1 MRALA
6 CLGDKTTYGN
16 VISASA
22 TWFEGNK
29 AIAQTGDLAQ
39 CSKCKGAFPICGTAF
54 DWSEQQPYVATGDRV
69 LCGCPDHVVYGS
81 TTQYTTVAPSSI
93 APIQPNAAP
102 QTTTNSRASTSETA
116 THTPTATRPTNFT
129 SAPVPSSG
137 LTETIESACE
147 KNWRFYQKQAEDFI
161 APGGKLIADPKV
173 RNQKINSAYAQLWQ
187 SDNRFQWAG
196 LAAFASKQVG
206 CGLLHASE
214 SIEKIQ
220 AEYEAAEQ
228 LKNSA
233 RAGVWG
239 LFSAEERE
247 RKAKLLEYEK
257 RQREYE
263 QANRNNPV
271 PSVDIRSEGEPLSS
285 VQQRYQHVYEMMA
298 LGNTT
303 LFLDVFPLH
312 AFYKDRG
319 LKLLETCLPFR
330 KNLSDDGQHPVLWPI
345 GKEKLEFGTNQKEI
359 LQAFEAIDA
368 GNIAESVVHMAWH
381 EQQNILQPTMYTDQK
396 LVWLLRGN
404 HLSYVTSIPSGVAQA
419 IELTLAS
426 QCRPISDGRTIEFSN
441 NYTANLADID
451 QRMTF
456 VLKAAEQFDEL
467 LHSTERPRIEQAID
481 DIAKG
486 KGVQ

>member
-1 MRALA
+1 MTDGYLIG
-6 CLGDKTTYGN
+6 LGDKTTCGGK
-16 VISASA
+16 VLD
-22 TWFEGNK
+22 
-29 AIAQTGDLAQ
+29 GDDRINIFGLLHA
-39 CSKCKGAFPICGTAF
+39 CA
-54 DWSEQQPYVATGDRV
+54 GDRV
-69 LCGCPDHVVYGS
+69 SCGKDGKTYRIVGGISHMESHGRLMAGTLDSFSDCPCR
-81 TTQYTTVAPSSI
+81 ARLIPSVFAATYQNKPS
-93 APIQPNAAP
+93 AP
-102 QTTTNSRASTSETA
+102 QASRTA
-116 THTPTATRPTNFT
+116 TRTAPTSHTTAHTPTATRPTNFT
-129 SAPVPSSG
+129 SAPAPSSG

-173 RNQKINSAYAQLWQ
+173 RNQMINSAYAQLWQ
-187 SDNRFQWAG
+187 ADNRFQWAG

-220 AEYEAAEQ
+220 AEYEAAQQ
-228 LKNSA
+228 LRNSA
-233 RAGVWG
+233 RAGAWG

-271 PSVDIRSEGEPLSS
+271 PSVDMRSEGEPLSS
-285 VQQRYQHVYEMMA
+285 VQQLYQHVYEMMA
-298 LGNTT
+298 MGNTT

-319 LKLLETCLPFR
+319 LTLLETCLSSR
-330 KNLSDDGQHPVLWPI
+330 KNIYANGQPSVLWPI
-345 GKEKLEFGTNQKEI
+345 GQDRLEFGIDNEEI

-368 GNIAESVVHMAWH
+368 GNIAESVKYLALH
-381 EQQNILQPTMYTDQK
+381 EQRNILQPSMYTDPT
-396 LVWLLRGN
+396 LVTLLRGN
-404 HLSYVTSIPSGVAQA
+404 HLSYVTGIPSGVAQA

-426 QCRPISDGRTIEFSN
+426 QCRPLSDGRTIEFSN
-441 NYTANLADID
+441 SPTANLADID

-456 VLKAAEQFDEL
+456 VLKAAAQFDEL
-467 LHSTERPRIEQAID
+467 LHSTERHRIE
-481 DIAKG
+481 
-486 KGVQ
+486 

>member
-1 MRALA
+1 MTDGYFIG
-6 CLGDKTTYGN
+6 LGDNTTCGGKVLDGDPRVDIYG
-16 VISASA
+16 VLHACA
-22 TWFEGNK
+22 
-29 AIAQTGDLAQ
+29 
-39 CSKCKGAFPICGTAF
+39 
-54 DWSEQQPYVATGDRV
+54 GDRV
-69 LCGCPDHVVYGS
+69 SCGIDGKTYQIIGGISHMVSHGRLMAGTLDSFSGCPCR
-81 TTQYTTVAPSSI
+81 ARLIPSVLTASYQNE
-93 APIQPNAAP
+93 PSAP
-102 QTTTNSRASTSETA
+102 QARRAATRTTSETA
-116 THTPTATRPTNFT
+116 QHAPATTRPTNATTT
-129 SAPVPSSG
+129 SIPSSG
-137 LTETIESACE
+137 FTETIESACD

-161 APGGKLIADPKV
+161 APGGKLIADPEV
-173 RNQKINSAYAQLWQ
+173 RNQMINSAYAQLWQ

-247 RKAKLLEYEK
+247 RKAKLLEYKK
-257 RQREYE
+257 RQREYG

-285 VQQRYQHVYEMMA
+285 VQQLYQHVYEMMA
-298 LGNTT
+298 MGNTT

-319 LKLLETCLPFR
+319 LKLLETCLRFR
-330 KNLSDDGQHPVLWPI
+330 EKISDDGQQPVLWPI
-345 GKEKLEFGTNQKEI
+345 GEMRLRFGIDYKEI
-359 LQAFEAIDA
+359 LQAFKAIDA
-368 GNIAESVVHMAWH
+368 GNIAQSVVHMAWH
-381 EQQNILQPTMYTDQK
+381 EQQNILQPAMYTDQK
-396 LVWLLRGN
+396 LVRLLRGN
-404 HLSYVTSIPSGVAQA
+404 HLSYVTGIPSGVAQA

-426 QCRPISDGRTIEFSN
+426 QCRPISDGRTIEFSSN
-441 NYTANLADID
+441 STANLADID

>member
-1 MRALA
+1 MRRGAVNGIGQGLHGDLTTTGA
-6 CLGDKTTYGN
+6 VCISSLPNATQGGGLGVLRLGDKTTPCPQCAKVG
-16 VISASA
+16 VIVDSLPAMK
-22 TWFEGNK
+22 WMG
-29 AIAQTGDLAQ
+29 
-39 CSKCKGAFPICGTAF
+39 
-54 DWSEQQPYVATGDRV
+54 
-69 LCGCPDHVVYGS
+69 
-81 TTQYTTVAPSSI
+81 
-93 APIQPNAAP
+93 
-102 QTTTNSRASTSETA
+102 
-116 THTPTATRPTNFT
+116 
-129 SAPVPSSG
+129 
-137 LTETIESACE
+137 
-147 KNWRFYQKQAEDFI
+147 I

-173 RNQKINSAYAQLWQ
+173 RNQKINAAYAQLWQ

-220 AEYEAAEQ
+220 AEYEAAQQ

-239 LFSAEERE
+239 LFSVEERE
-247 RKAKLLEYEK
+247 RKATLRVYEK
-257 RQREYE
+257 KQREYE

-271 PSVDIRSEGEPLSS
+271 PSIDIRSEGEPLSS
-285 VQQRYQHVYEMMA
+285 VQQLYQHVYEMMA

-319 LKLLETCLPFR
+319 LKLLETCLNSR
-330 KNLSDDGQHPVLWPI
+330 KNIYGNGQPSVLWPI
-345 GKEKLEFGTNQKEI
+345 GQDKLEFGIDNNEI

-368 GNIAESVVHMAWH
+368 GNIAQSVKYLALH
-381 EQQNILQPTMYTDQK
+381 EQRNILQPTMYTDQK
-396 LVWLLRGN
+396 LVRLLRGN
-404 HLSYVTSIPSGVAQA
+404 HLSYVTGIPSGVAHA

-441 NYTANLADID
+441 NAAANLADID

-456 VLKAAEQFDEL
+456 VLKAAAQFDEL
-467 LHSTERPRIEQAID
+467 LHSTERHRIEQAID
-481 DIAKG
+481 AIAKG
-486 KGVQ
+486 QGVQ